1 MIKLLL
7 CAVALATLVACAAPP
22 ASRTPVCMHRDEAD
36 EKSTGYCQAV
46 RVGDALYVSGVTSSG
61 PMERAI
67 PRVYEELRVILAAN
81 GLGFQNVAKENVY
94 ATDLDA
100 FIKASGAR
108 RPFYG
113 SALPAATWVQVQR
126 LFLPSLV
133 LEVEL
138 VAHYPR

>member
-1 MIKLLL
+1 VIKLLL
-7 CAVALATLVACAAPP
+7 GIVTVATLVACAAPP
-22 ASRTPVCMHRDEAD
+22 ASQTPLCMHRDEAD

-61 PMERAI
+61 PMERAV
-67 PRVYEELRVILAAN
+67 PRVYEELRAILAAN
-81 GLGFQNVAKENVY
+81 GLSFQNVAKENVY

-100 FIKASGAR
+100 FIKASSAR

-126 LFLPSLV
+126 LFFPSLV

-138 VAHYPR
+138 VAHYPK